1 MTDFGKLC
9 EKVYYQIEWQ
19 KLPSTMSTVQKENM
33 IGHAVKFAIEDMF
46 VVTGRYAEYMNY
58 SYKLDEDEMTETTF
72 SYTLSLDEEL
82 YVICRAQIEVLKKCR
97 AQYDDLLGYT
107 TNALSVTNADKPFT
121 YISSMIHEL
130 DDRAK
135 LYFYKMV
142 RYSHLE

>member
-9 EKVYYQIEWQ
+9 EKVFYQIEWQ
-19 KLPSTMSTVQKENM
+19 KLPASMSALKTENM
-33 IGHAVKFAIEDMF
+33 IGYAVKFAIEDMF
-46 VVTGRYAEYMNY
+46 VVTGRSAEYGNY
-58 SYKLDEDEMTETTF
+58 SYQMDEDEMVETTF

-107 TNALSVTNADKPFT
+107 TNALSVTNADKPFL
-121 YISSMIHEL
+121 YISNMINEL
-130 DDRAK
+130 EDRSRM
-135 LYFYKMV
+135 YFYKMI